1 MISPIPNHKKLV
13 IFDGVCNLCNNAVK
27 HIIKYDKKNKFM
39 FTALQS
45 SAGQL
50 FIKRLNIDTTKIDS
64 IILYTPQK
72 NITYKSNAVIKI
84 AYNLGFPHNIMVIF
98 LIIPPFLRNW
108 LYDYIAKNRYQ
119 WFGKKE
125 SCMLPTPNIISKF
138 LE

>member
-45 SAGQL
+45 SAGRL

-98 LIIPPFLRNW
+98 LIMCLF
-108 LYDYIAKNRYQ
+108 Q
-119 WFGKKE
+119 
-125 SCMLPTPNIISKF
+125 
-138 LE
+138 